1 MSDDLRA
8 NYAESV
14 RQASAERAEDRRA
27 VLAARNAPTVSRQAQ
42 RDELATLAEVG
53 PPPNVAEL
61 YARLISVAAERAQLY
76 GAQLAAAYAEVGDKA
91 LSRTTYLVDQHTG
104 ELVES
109 GEQITAL
116 VKLEMDERKT
126 LERLIVQ
133 GARLGLERR
142 AVEAIAR
149 QGSVLVS
156 ALRRFAEAMGLD
168 FNDPT
173 VRRQLQAAL
182 LAAREQAEREDGQA

>member
-1 MSDDLRA
+1 VSDDLRA

>member
-1 MSDDLRA
+1 VSDDLRA

-14 RQASAERAEDRRA
+14 RQASEERAADRRA

>member
-14 RQASAERAEDRRA
+14 RQASEERAADRRA